1 MKMIFGMCAMIL
13 LGAIGY
19 VVWNS
24 QRIEH
29 HGQPFKGLQ
38 NVALTELIDKPDAY
52 VSKPVRV
59 QGVVHTQCQMSGCWF
74 FLKSSGEKELKIEM
88 GDTTPTLPKSIGK
101 TATVEGALVKSGETY
116 EFIGNAVEF
125 K

>member
-13 LGAIGY
+13 LGVVGY

-24 QRIEH
+24 HRVEH
-29 HGQPFKGLQ
+29 HGQPFKGLG
-38 NVALTELIDKPDAY
+38 NALLSELIDKPEEY

-59 QGVVHTQCQMSGCWF
+59 EGLVHTQCQMSGCWF
-74 FLKSSGEKELKIEM
+74 FLQDARGKELKIEM
-88 GDTTPTLPKSIGK
+88 GDTTPTLPKSVGR
-101 TATVEGALVKSGETY
+101 TATVEGALVKSGESY